1 MLFVVGP
8 ESQVRGADVTKLV
21 KKKKRRVVP
30 LFFFFFFK
38 QVSVVAAEKMES
50 RVGVM

>member
-21 KKKKRRVVP
+21 KKKRRVVP
-30 LFFFFFFK
+30 FFFFFFFK

>member
-21 KKKKRRVVP
+21 KKKRRVVP
-30 LFFFFFFK
+30 LFFFFSFK

>member
-21 KKKKRRVVP
+21 KKKRRVVP
-30 LFFFFFFK
+30 LFFFFK

>member
-21 KKKKRRVVP
+21 KKKRRVVP
-30 LFFFFFFK
+30 LFFFFFK